1 MFLDFKQ
8 DQWLDTAVS
17 GIRFHLDRK
26 RVRREL
32 EGHLEDKKADLRR
45 IFPDIPE
52 AEAQSRALA
61 AMGDPEE
68 LKTALAKVHKP
79 WLGWLW
85 QASQWVM
92 LLLMFA
98 SLVLSSNCRG
108 IDCSIWGR
116 NGGRVYHQIKDGD
129 AVLAGLTATGPD
141 GARYRMS
148 GQGAARWVG
157 DEAEPRETVRRPS
170 WLLHRWG
177 VGWKEF
183 LIYIPAEG
191 WTPGD
196 RASLELESGVGG
208 FVLSVPLEEKV
219 RVE

>member
-92 LLLMFA
+92 PLLMFS

-116 NGGRVYHQIKDGD
+116 NGGRVYHQI
-129 AVLAGLTATGPD
+129 
-141 GARYRMS
+141 
-148 GQGAARWVG
+148 
-157 DEAEPRETVRRPS
+157 
-170 WLLHRWG
+170 
-177 VGWKEF
+177 
-183 LIYIPAEG
+183 
-191 WTPGD
+191 
-196 RASLELESGVGG
+196 
-208 FVLSVPLEEKV
+208 
-219 RVE
+219 

>member
-68 LKTALAKVHKP
+68 LKTARQNSVPVHP
-79 WLGWLW
+79 LPEPGGGGPQRQLN
-85 QASQWVM
+85 V
-92 LLLMFA
+92 
-98 SLVLSSNCRG
+98 VLPLRPVQKGPGSGSPEPG
-108 IDCSIWGR
+108 PGR
-116 NGGRVYHQIKDGD
+116 HGGPG
-129 AVLAGLTATGPD
+129 
-141 GARYRMS
+141 GAENRP
-148 GQGAARWVG
+148 GQGA
-157 DEAEPRETVRRPS
+157 
-170 WLLHRWG
+170 
-177 VGWKEF
+177 
-183 LIYIPAEG
+183 
-191 WTPGD
+191 
-196 RASLELESGVGG
+196 
-208 FVLSVPLEEKV
+208 
-219 RVE
+219 

>member
-98 SLVLSSNCRG
+98 QVVTLVR
-108 IDCSIWGR
+108 
-116 NGGRVYHQIKDGD
+116 
-129 AVLAGLTATGPD
+129 
-141 GARYRMS
+141 
-148 GQGAARWVG
+148 
-157 DEAEPRETVRRPS
+157 
-170 WLLHRWG
+170 
-177 VGWKEF
+177 
-183 LIYIPAEG
+183 
-191 WTPGD
+191 
-196 RASLELESGVGG
+196 
-208 FVLSVPLEEKV
+208 
-219 RVE
+219 